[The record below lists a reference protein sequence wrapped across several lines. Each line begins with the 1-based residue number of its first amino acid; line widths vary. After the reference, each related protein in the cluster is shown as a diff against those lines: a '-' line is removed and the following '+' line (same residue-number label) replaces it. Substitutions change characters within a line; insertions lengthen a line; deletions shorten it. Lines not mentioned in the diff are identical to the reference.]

1 MRMARLDPEAR
12 VAIRTLVSRG
22 TSYSAIAHLLNVTEG
37 AVRYQVARMRR
48 DQIDGRSAKLP
59 KASCVAAAIDV
70 WRESEGAGPINVAAL
85 HDWLVREHDYDGSL
99 RSVQRFW
106 AKRYP
111 APAIRARRRVEHRL
125 GRRPRWTGR
134 ISRR

>member
-1 MRMARLDPEAR
+1 MGMARLDPEAR

-22 TSYSAIAHLLNVTEG
+22 TSYSAIARLLDVTEG

-48 DQIDGRSAKLP
+48 GQIDGRSAKLP
-59 KASCVAAAIDV
+59 KANCVAAAIDF

-85 HDWLVREHDYDGSL
+85 HDWLVQEHGYDGSL

-106 AKRYP
+106 AAAWP
-111 APAIRARRRVEHRL
+111 ACPRL
-125 GRRPRWTGR
+125 A
-134 ISRR
+134 